1 MIKKITEMKGE
12 NSTLEIQLDETSRF
26 LKLAQN
32 KEKHFTEG
40 KTINIY
46 GYKIEHSPKNWEK
59 LIFAAIWRCNCRN
72 VEVVQNV
79 YM

>member
-32 KEKHFTEG
+32 KEKHLTEG
-40 KTINIY
+40 KTI
-46 GYKIEHSPKNWEK
+46 KI
-59 LIFAAIWRCNCRN
+59 
-72 VEVVQNV
+72 
-79 YM
+79 